1 MSSGRDEMFDG
12 LTQAWRQEQME
23 RIRRGLSPQSISDSP
38 FGQIKPMGQVDQ
50 LGRGDATQEAH
61 MRSFAKAFAKA
72 MEQKFEAHR
81 QQTQQVIERISTE
94 VNDLRSMYDY
104 IYRHH
109 PEVIKEY
116 DVIQR
121 TKERLNVKGE

>member
-1 MSSGRDEMFDG
+1 MTSGRDSMLSG
-12 LTQAWRQEQME
+12 LDEAWRQAEME
-23 RIRRGLSPQSISDSP
+23 RVRRQRFNLPSSEVGTNP
-38 FGQIKPMGQVDQ
+38 FHARPMGQVDQ
-50 LGRGDATQEAH
+50 LGKGDWARESH
-61 MRSFAKAFAKA
+61 MRSFVKS

-81 QQTQQVIERISTE
+81 QQTQQVIERLATE

-121 TKERLNVKGE
+121 TKERLNVEGK

>member
-1 MSSGRDEMFDG
+1 MSSGRDEMFSG
-12 LTQAWRQEQME
+12 LDEVWRIAELDRLRKQ
-23 RIRRGLSPQSISDSP
+23 RFNTPQGISDSP
-38 FGQIKPMGQVDQ
+38 FGGVGQLGQVGQRD
-50 LGRGDATQEAH
+50 RGDVLEHH
-61 MRSFAKAFAKA
+61 MRSFAKA